1 MKSILAARI
10 TWISVFAIVLYI
22 LLSPKWLVP
31 FAAWI
36 APAGIIIVSD
46 SLKPVR
52 SFLVSTLILLLSGS
66 VAMFHVLPVPP
77 ILFIPLLIQISL
89 FAAIPFLLN
98 RVVSRQIKRWE
109 ATLVFPC
116 IVTVWEYAT
125 SFMGGGTWGS
135 LAYTQMNNL
144 ALVQVASITG
154 MWGVTFLL
162 AWCSSIVA
170 WSYQQ
175 QWNWKRI
182 GKLSIAFLSVITLVS
197 AYGWIRI
204 NPYFQKP
211 ATTVRVAGITGF
223 QLEPVL
229 TMYRDAFGKDLKVD
243 LNTLTQ
249 TSPEVEEINK
259 ALLMFIRNPFA
270 PEFRNTLTAF
280 DEFQESML
288 QLAAHE
294 GDAGAK
300 IISFSEA
307 LMFTVKPIEDALIHK
322 GRILA
327 REKNVNLLL
336 CVGSFLSGEI
346 KPGAKYIENK
356 AILIDST
363 GRVAYTFFKNK
374 PVPIVEGSIPGDGVV
389 PVFATHVGRLAASI
403 CYDADFPQLM
413 RQAGVKNTD
422 ILLLPAGDWKEISPY
437 HSDMARMRAIEN
449 GFSMLRPASGATTI
463 ACDPFGRVLGS
474 NGFYGEGEKVLVT
487 HVPVNGVTTLY
498 SRAGDYFIWLCVSA
512 LIFMITHN
520 IYTRRQKAV
529 AESRRTYSFLT
540 SLGEIQSHH

>member
-1 MKSILAARI
+1 MKSILASRI
-10 TWISVFAIVLYI
+10 TWISVTTIALYI

-36 APAGIIIVSD
+36 APAGIIVVSD
-46 SLKPVR
+46 LLKPVR

-66 VAMFHVLPVPP
+66 VAMFHVIPVPP

-98 RVVSRQIKRWE
+98 RLVMRHIKGWE
-109 ATLVFPC
+109 VTLVFPC
-116 IVTVWEYAT
+116 VATVWEYVM

-144 ALVQVASITG
+144 ALVQIASITG
-154 MWGVTFLL
+154 MWGITFLL

-170 WSYQQ
+170 WSFQQ
-175 QWNWKRI
+175 GWYWKRI
-182 GKLSIAFLSVITLVS
+182 GKPSMAFLSVIAIVS

-204 NPYFQKP
+204 NPYFQKHGP
-211 ATTVRVAGITGF
+211 TVRVAGITGF

-229 TMYRDAFGKDLKVD
+229 TMYRDAFDKDLKVD

-259 ALLMFIRNPFA
+259 ALVMFIRNPFA

-280 DEFQESML
+280 DKFQESML
-288 QLAAHE
+288 ELAARE
-294 GDAGAK
+294 AESGAK

-307 LMFTVKPIEDALIHK
+307 LMFTVKPIEDSLINK

-336 CVGSFLSGEI
+336 CVGSFLPGEI
-346 KPGAKYIENK
+346 KQGAKYIENK

-363 GRVAYTFFKNK
+363 GRVVYTFFKNK
-374 PVPIVEGSIPGDGVV
+374 PVPIVEGSVPGNGVV
-389 PVFATHVGRLAASI
+389 PVFASHVGRLATSI

-413 RQAGVKNTD
+413 RQAGVKDTD

-449 GFSMLRPASGATTI
+449 GFSMLRPVSGATTI

-474 NGFYGEGEKVLVT
+474 NEFYGEGERVLVT

-498 SRAGDYFIWLCVSA
+498 SRVGDYFIWLSAAA
-512 LIFMITHN
+512 LIFVIILN
-520 IYTRRQKAV
+520 AYSRRQKAV
-529 AESRRTYSFLT
+529 VEPGRTYSFPT
-540 SLGEIQSHH
+540 SLEETQ